1 MLLYHIIEVALYIII
16 GIDISDII
24 YNLFCK
30 YLKDG
35 GGYLVADI
43 VIYTSIFY
51 FLYTNPFIYCS
62 LAFLTFMIHYVFL
75 LLIAY
80 HVDIN
85 QKDIVATATINA
97 KKTIGITQCPFR
109 KISAPIDY
117 TIFSS
122 IFQILGCLLLYKH
135 LYIDISIEI

>member
-1 MLLYHIIEVALYIII
+1 MLLYYIIEVALYINI
-16 GIDISDII
+16 GIDISAII
-24 YNLFCK
+24 YNLFYK

-35 GGYLVADI
+35 GCYLVADI

-51 FLYTNPFIYCS
+51 YLYKNPFIYCS
-62 LAFLTFMIHYVFL
+62 LALVTFLIHYVFL
-75 LLIAY
+75 LLMAY

-85 QKDIVATATINA
+85 QRDIVATATINA

-117 TIFSS
+117 TIFIA

-135 LYIDISIEI
+135 LYIDISIDI